1 MFPKKLNPSKEMDN
15 ATAEEKEGAKNVQ
28 TIIDDDKYVPG
39 RIVELELNLHQIMEL
54 TGTFA
59 VVINSI
65 VEEPVN
71 TCVGLTDVNDRDSLS
86 TIYVAPDEELGS
98 PLEPTSVRKTDD
110 ELLMRGLTQTAT
122 VSDIETTTDCCPPK
136 LQ

>member
-1 MFPKKLNPSKEMDN
+1 MDN

-59 VVINSI
+59 VVISSI

-71 TCVGLTDVNDRDSLS
+71 TCVGVTDVNDRDSLS

-98 PLEPTSVRKTDD
+98 PLEPTNVRKTDD
-110 ELLMRGLTQTAT
+110 ELLIRGLTQTAT

>member
-1 MFPKKLNPSKEMDN
+1 M
-15 ATAEEKEGAKNVQ
+15 
-28 TIIDDDKYVPG
+28 
-39 RIVELELNLHQIMEL
+39 NLHQIMEL
-54 TGTFA
+54 AGTFA

-71 TCVGLTDVNDRDSLS
+71 TCVGVTDVNDRDSLS

-98 PLEPTSVRKTDD
+98 PFEPTSVRKTDD
-110 ELLMRGLTQTAT
+110 ELLIRGLTQTAT